1 MVTDIMPVTK
11 LCITQVGVEG
21 SRFYV
26 LYNPTD
32 YTIERSAKYAE
43 ISGVDANAPSIQFVK
58 GTAEILRMNLFFDTL
73 NAGFEAGTGSTSI
86 ALAATSVLPAL
97 AKQDVRKYTS
107 QIFDLML
114 IDPTK
119 HVPPL
124 LKIEWSSLQFTGHLV
139 SCQEKFTKFNGQGTP
154 VRAVLNV
161 AFKQYVKPS
170 EQSKATSFQSPDTSK
185 YKQVHQGDS
194 LWALSAKEYGRG
206 SEWRHIARANGVANP
221 RLLDTGSYLA
231 LPAIQ

>member
-1 MVTDIMPVTK
+1 MVSDIIPITK
-11 LCITQVGVEG
+11 LCITKVGEVG
-21 SRFYV
+21 SRIYV

-43 ISGVDANAPSIQFVK
+43 TGGMDANAPSIQFVR
-58 GTAEILRMNLFFDTL
+58 GTCEILRMNLFFDTL
-73 NAGFEAGTGSTSI
+73 NAGYEAGTGTTS
-86 ALAATSVLPAL
+86 ASLAATATLPSL
-97 AKQDVRKYTS
+97 AKQDVRLYTS

-114 IDPTK
+114 IDPSK

-139 SCQEKFTKFNGQGTP
+139 SCQEKFTKFNGEGMP
-154 VRAVLNV
+154 VRAILNV
-161 AFKQYVKPS
+161 AFKQFVEPS
-170 EQSKATSFQSPDTSK
+170 ELSKTAPFESPDTSK
-185 YKQVHQGDS
+185 YRQVEQGDS
-194 LWALSAKEYGRG
+194 LWALSAREYGRG
-206 SEWRHIARANGVANP
+206 SEWRHIARANDMANP

>member
-1 MVTDIMPVTK
+1 MVTDIIPVTK
-11 LCITQVGVEG
+11 LCITQVGVPG

-43 ISGVDANAPSIQFVK
+43 IGGMDANAPSIQFVR
-58 GTAEILRMNLFFDTL
+58 GTSEILRMSLFFDTL
-73 NAGFEAGTGSTSI
+73 NAGYEAGTGTTSMT
-86 ALAATSVLPAL
+86 LAATSLLPAL
-97 AKQDVRKYTS
+97 AKQDVRQYTS

-114 IDPTK
+114 IDPTT

-124 LKIEWSSLQFTGHLV
+124 LKIEWSSLQFTGHLI
-139 SCQEKFTKFNGQGTP
+139 SCQEKFTKFNGSGMP

-161 AFKQYVKPS
+161 AFKQYVQPS
-170 EQSKATSFQSPDTSK
+170 DLSKATSFQSPDTSK
-185 YKQVHQGDS
+185 YKQVQQGDS
-194 LWALSAKEYGRG
+194 LWSLSAKEYGRG
-206 SEWRHIARANGVANP
+206 SEWRHIAKANNVANP